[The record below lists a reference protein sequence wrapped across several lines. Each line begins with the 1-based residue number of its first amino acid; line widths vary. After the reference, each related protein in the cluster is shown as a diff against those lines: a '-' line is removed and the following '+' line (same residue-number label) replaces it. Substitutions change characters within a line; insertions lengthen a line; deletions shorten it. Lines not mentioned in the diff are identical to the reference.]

1 MGQVRDSM
9 LAELTL
15 RGLAPKTIE
24 AYVSCART
32 FIAFHM
38 RPPAEL
44 GTEHVRA
51 WLLSLITEKGLS
63 PSSVNV
69 AIAALRFLFTVTLQR
84 PEVMASIRAT
94 RLHHSE
100 PDVLS
105 GSEVARLLKHAPGP
119 KYRAIFMLLYGGG
132 LRLGEVIRLR
142 PADIDSARMVVHLRD
157 TKNRHDRIVPLSK
170 RMLSALRDW
179 WKVRRAQG
187 PYLFPSHD
195 GLAAIG
201 RDIVQRTVRRTATAA
216 GITKRVYPH
225 LLRHAFATH
234 LLELGTDLRTVQILL
249 GHRTLQS
256 TARYTHLT
264 EARRKTLRSPLEALG
279 TKAGKTLG

>member
-15 RGLAPKTIE
+15 RGHARKTIE
-24 AYVSCART
+24 AYLSFARA

-51 WLLSLITEKGLS
+51 WLLSLITQKGLS

-69 AIAALRFLFTVTLQR
+69 AISSLRFLFTVTLQR
-84 PEVMASIRAT
+84 PDVMASIHAVR
-94 RLHHSE
+94 RHHSE
-100 PDVLS
+100 PDLLS
-105 GSEVARLLKHAPGP
+105 GSEVNRLLKHAPNL

-132 LRLGEVIRLR
+132 LRLGEVVRLR
-142 PADIDSARMVVHLRD
+142 PADIDSVRMVVHLRD

-170 RMLSALRDW
+170 QMLLALRAW
-179 WKVRRAQG
+179 WKVRRAPG
-187 PYLFPSHD
+187 PYLFPSQD
-195 GLAAIG
+195 GHEALG
-201 RDIVQRTVRRTATAA
+201 RDMVQRIVKQAGIAA
-216 GITKRVYPH
+216 GIKKRVYPH

-249 GHRTLQS
+249 GHRSLQS

-279 TKAGKTLG
+279 TEAGKALG